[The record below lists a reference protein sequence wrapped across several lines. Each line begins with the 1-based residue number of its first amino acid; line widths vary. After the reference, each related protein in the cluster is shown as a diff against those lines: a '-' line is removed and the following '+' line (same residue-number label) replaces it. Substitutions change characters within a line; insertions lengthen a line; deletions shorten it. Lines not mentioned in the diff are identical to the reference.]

1 MKNRIGVYAGTFD
14 PITNGHLDIITR
26 ALGLFDE
33 LYIAVALNKSK
44 NTAFSVDKRIE
55 IVKTALVE
63 SENSNFRE
71 DIVKIVKLEG
81 LLVDFVKKVDAT
93 AIIRGL
99 RAVSDYEYEA
109 QMAQINRKLYK
120 SAETVFFVA
129 SDKYSYIS
137 SSIVKNIASNSGD
150 VSSLVPKNVSNELK
164 SLYK

>member
-1 MKNRIGVYAGTFD
+1 MKNRVGVYAGTFD

-33 LYIAVALNKSK
+33 LYIAVAVNKSK

-55 IVKTALVE
+55 IVQTALVE
-63 SENSNFRE
+63 SKLENAN
-71 DIVKIVKLEG
+71 IKIIKLEG
-81 LLVDFVKKVDAT
+81 LLVDFVKKIDAT

-109 QMAQINRKLYK
+109 QMAQINRKLYE

-164 SLYK
+164 ILYK